1 MNAKI
6 VIGIPCLDTIKT
18 ETFISL
24 FSAAAKL
31 RAEAILHVQKSCY
44 VHDARN
50 KIISTALQ
58 RGSTHVMFIDSDMK
72 FPPDGINRLLDQDKD
87 VIGGVYFRRQV
98 PHLPTIN
105 DLKDG
110 KIVVPYKFPKDKS
123 FRIWSVATGFM
134 LVKTEILKKIKYP
147 WVGFG
152 NYKGQSMGDDVY
164 FCRKIN
170 DHGGEVWADPTIPL
184 GHVGEYVY
192 DMKDYQAYQDTL
204 DKKDSPDE
212 FNGEMK

>member
-1 MNAKI
+1 MDASL
-6 VIGIPCLDTIKT
+6 VIGIPTLDTIKT
-18 ETFISL
+18 ETVVSL
-24 FSAAAKL
+24 FSATALLEA
-31 RAEAILHVQKSCY
+31 RAILHIQKSCY

-50 KIISTALQ
+50 KIISKAIE
-58 RGSTHVMFIDSDMK
+58 RGATHVMFIDSDMK
-72 FPPDGINRLLDQDKD
+72 FPPDGINRLLAQDKD

-105 DLKDG
+105 DIKDG
-110 KIVVPYKFPKDKS
+110 KIVVPYKYPTDKP

-164 FCRKIN
+164 FCKKIN
-170 DHGGEVWADPTIPL
+170 DHGGEVWADPTIEI
-184 GHVGEYVY
+184 GHVGEYIY
-192 DMKDYQAYQDTL
+192 DYKDYKAYQDTL
-204 DKKDSPDE
+204 EKKDTPDE